1 MTRIARTHEPRS
13 ANLERPEAIRSGVCR
28 NNSRGQVL
36 VIFAGAAFVLIALMA
51 LVIDVSWYWANTLKV
66 QRAADAAAL
75 AGAVWLPGDAVTAA
89 STARTEAMKNGYQ
102 NGSGGVT
109 VTPTQ
114 DTSDP
119 RQLDVSVS
127 APVST
132 FFMRIIG
139 INSINATRTAKG
151 LYVLPVPMGSPLAYY
166 GVGDYYVNTGNPPVT
181 STASYTSAPTSGK
194 WTTPNNAW
202 ATGSSYT
209 TATTS
214 SGQPQAWKALNIN
227 TAGLSG
233 TVTGIVV
240 SFNAMKAGTGSACTV
255 KAEVSWNGTT
265 WGNSPE
271 TTGNLTTTLSPYQ
284 LGSSSDL
291 TVWDTSGHT
300 WSASD
305 FGSAFQVRLT
315 FAGSSCSS
323 SATLSLNNLVV
334 TVYSSAIQ
342 KVDVHD
348 PNNTVLPSL
357 GAWGAIITRGGNEQN
372 GDAYA
377 PANNGGSPYSG
388 SNALYNGSAT
398 NGGGY
403 IYVINLPSVGGSVN
417 VFDPGFCAMGGNP
430 SGAGNLGAGDH
441 WIGTAGTAVS
451 TYYTLWNTSGLLGLD
466 PSNWGTPVYSSGSLF
481 QDQNGYDP
489 QNGSNPGSATSGC
502 DAYHNAWWTLPT
514 GSLPAGT
521 YALQVATTNPTN
533 ASKNA
538 GTNAENMFAIE
549 AISGG
554 SPTVYGNGK
563 MAVYNN
569 LQPGNA
575 YQLFYLAKI
584 DRNSG
589 AGKTALI
596 DIFDPGDV
604 PGNAVLKVLSPDG
617 GVQTQASF
625 SYTTDANCNTTVNA
639 NGWQP
644 SDACSASG
652 VSQITTSIGGH
663 SSFNNTWI
671 HIRVAIPATYGTN
684 GLWGPGG
691 GGWWQIRYETPGG
704 GNDTTTWQVSISGN
718 PVHLQVP

>member
-1 MTRIARTHEPRS
+1 MKRIARPDEPRPEG
-13 ANLERPEAIRSGVCR
+13 LERPHRDRIHAHR
-28 NNSRGQVL
+28 NASRGQVL

-89 STARTEAMKNGYQ
+89 STARTEAKKNGYTD
-102 NGSGGVT
+102 GSGGVT

-127 APVST
+127 APVGT

-139 INSINATRTAKG
+139 INSINATRTSKG

-166 GVGDYYVNTGNPPVT
+166 GVGDYYVFTAPPPVT
-181 STASYTSAPTSGK
+181 STAPFSYSGDWGTDAK
-194 WTTPNNAW
+194 YAWTT
-202 ATGSSYT
+202 GSNYVGDNTDQDQEVWSNLNLNT
-209 TATTS
+209 TAIGTIGGIQVSFSAYHVNS
-214 SGQPQAWKALNIN
+214 SG
-227 TAGLSG
+227 T
-233 TVTGIVV
+233 
-240 SFNAMKAGTGSACTV
+240 ACTV
-255 KAEVSWNGTT
+255 QAELSWNGGST
-265 WGNSPE
+265 WGNQPQTSS
-271 TTGNLTTTLSPYQ
+271 NLGTAASTIT
-284 LGSSSDL
+284 LGSASGPK
-291 TVWDTSGHT
+291 VWDSGHT
-300 WSASD
+300 WTAAD
-305 FGSAFQVRLT
+305 FANGNLQVRLT
-315 FAGSSCSS
+315 YNKGLNCGNLKLNS
-323 SATLSLNNLVV
+323 LSLSVSSTAAPQKLDVV
-334 TVYSSAIQ
+334 
-342 KVDVHD
+342 D
-348 PNNTVLPSL
+348 PKGTVLPSL

-377 PANNGGSPYSG
+377 PENDGGYTGAGNNS
-388 SNALYNGSAT
+388 LYNGTSP

-403 IYVINLPSVGGSVN
+403 IYAVNLPTGGTVN

-441 WIGTAGTAVS
+441 WIGSAGTPVS
-451 TYYTLWNTSGLLGLD
+451 TYYTLWNTGGLLGLN
-466 PSNWGTPVYSSGSLF
+466 PASWTQVYTSGTKFEGET
-481 QDQNGYDP
+481 GYDSA
-489 QNGSNPGSATSGC
+489 NGSSPGTGATDGC
-502 DAYHNAWWTLPT
+502 DAYHNAWFTLPT
-514 GSLPAGT
+514 GSLAAGT
-521 YALQVATTNPTN
+521 YALQVSTTNPN
-533 ASKNA
+533 NA
-538 GTNAENMFAIE
+538 GTNASTNADNMFAIE
-549 AISGG
+549 AIPSGTG

-575 YQLFYLAKI
+575 YQLFYLARI
-584 DRNSG
+584 DQKSG

-617 GVQTQASF
+617 GVQTEATF
-625 SYTTDANCNTTVNA
+625 SYTTDGNCVA
-639 NGWQP
+639 GR
-644 SDACSASG
+644 SDVCSANN
-652 VSQITTSIGGH
+652 VKQITTAVNGS

-671 HIRVAIPATYGTN
+671 HIRVAIPTTYGQS